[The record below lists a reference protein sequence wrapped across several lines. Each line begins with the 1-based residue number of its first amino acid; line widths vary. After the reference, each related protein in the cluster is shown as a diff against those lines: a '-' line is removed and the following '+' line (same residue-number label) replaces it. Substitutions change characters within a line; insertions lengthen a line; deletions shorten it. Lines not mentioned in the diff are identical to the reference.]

1 MTDLLGKL
9 SIVGLSVGVLV
20 LMGIGVYFVQQ
31 KLLKLYAEKPNE
43 QYKRQLIMLAVAV
56 LALVLA
62 IVIMPIGNAM
72 RGQLLSLLGIL
83 LSATIALS
91 STTIVGNAMA
101 GLMMK
106 ILNSCKP
113 GDYIRVGDYF
123 GRISEMDLLH
133 TELQTEDR
141 DLTSLPNLYLVTNPV
156 TVLQSDG
163 SLLSVE
169 LSLGYDI
176 PHTRVEKLL
185 LQAAEKTGLEKPF
198 VQITQLG
205 DFSVSYRVAGLLTE
219 LKRLIAT
226 RRKLRGYI
234 LDELHGAGIEIVSPN
249 FMNQRV
255 LDAGRHFI
263 PDVAPSDALP
273 EHDAAND
280 APDEMVF
287 DKADQ
292 AELLQ
297 NLKEHLSE
305 IDERITKREQLMK
318 ETDNKREKVGLR
330 KEIENLQRNREYTK
344 GMIEKAEQRISKKG
358 DKRGESLP
366 D

>member
-1 MTDLLGKL
+1 MTDLIGKL
-9 SIVGLSVGVLV
+9 MTVGISAGVLL
-20 LMGIGVYFVQQ
+20 LMGIGVFFVQQ
-31 KLLKLYAEKPNE
+31 KLLALYAEKPAE
-43 QYKRQLIMLAVAV
+43 QYKRQLIMLAVVV
-56 LALVLA
+56 LGLVLA

-72 RGQLLSLLGIL
+72 RGQLLGLLGIL

-101 GLMMK
+101 GLMIR
-106 ILNSCKP
+106 ILSSFKP
-113 GDYIRVGDYF
+113 GDYIRVGGYF

-133 TELQTEDR
+133 TEIQTEDR

-176 PHTRVEKLL
+176 PHTLVEKLL
-185 LQAAEKTGLEKPF
+185 LQAAENTGLEKPF

-205 DFSVSYRVAGLLTE
+205 DYSVTYRVAGLLTE

-234 LDELHGAGIEIVSPN
+234 LDELHGAGIEIVSPR

-255 LDAGRHFI
+255 LDANRHFI
-263 PDVAPSDALP
+263 PDAAPLDASP
-273 EHDAAND
+273 KAAGAED
-280 APDEMVF
+280 TPDDMVF
-287 DKADQ
+287 DKAEQ

-297 NLKEHLSE
+297 GMKDHLAE
-305 IDERITKREQLMK
+305 LAERIATREKQMKDSSDKREM
-318 ETDNKREKVGLR
+318 VGLR
-330 KEIENLQRNREYTK
+330 KEIENLERNQEYTRE
-344 GMIEKAEQRISKKG
+344 MINKAEKRIAKKSG
-358 DKRGESLP
+358 
-366 D
+366 